1 MTQKAKIYVGK
12 VGNLPAR
19 TATATWGVREGR
31 VTPTRYL
38 DEIRAVGGVKAWLDT
53 AEFLAEKGAPIP
65 IEAQAMLRWRK
76 GSFDGHPARS
86 AADLERAS
94 RDHIEAAPAV
104 KPGKW
109 ELTLRLHDQVRGEVR
124 GWIEQALDR
133 GLYREGSSK
142 WVDTPT
148 IIKVNVAPRWEAS
161 IVVGEGVDVWHKTHK
176 WKARSLHV
184 SVTTTARSWARV
196 RRMGCQI
203 VSGCLVIGAEPA
215 DGEMRGV
222 KAGDLV
228 AFCAC
233 QSAGIGICTRKSL
246 IRRDGSGSEWRRV
259 KWL

>member
-1 MTQKAKIYVGK
+1 MITKTKIYVGK

-19 TATATWGVREGR
+19 TAMATWGVRDGR

-38 DEIRAVGGVKAWLDT
+38 DEIRAVGGAKAWLDT

-65 IEAQAMLRWRK
+65 IEAQAMLRWHK
-76 GSFDGHPARS
+76 GSFDGHPLRS
-86 AADLERAS
+86 DADLTWAS
-94 RDHIEAAPAV
+94 RDHIKAAPTV

-109 ELTLRLHDQVRGEVR
+109 ELTLRLHDRVKTEVK
-124 GWIEQALDR
+124 GWVEQALDR

-142 WVDTPT
+142 WVGSTTTVAVCVEPPSCTPL
-148 IIKVNVAPRWEAS
+148 V
-161 IVVGEGVDVWHKTHK
+161 EGLAGDVWHPKHK

-184 SVTTTARSWARV
+184 SVITTARSWGVV
-196 RRMGCQI
+196 RRAKCQI
-203 VSGCLVIGAEPA
+203 VSGCLVIGAGPA
-215 DGEMRGV
+215 DGVRGA

-228 AFCAC
+228 AFCAR
-233 QSAGIGICTRKSL
+233 QGAGLGICTRKAL